1 MKFFNENRF
10 NFKVKNYILTRS
22 NFYVSV
28 VINKDS
34 IEMRLRGN
42 SIKTRIETNSKLENN
57 CLIRIFQIKNFG
69 KGKICLVII
78 LLKFLLP
85 EDWTVLYRRF
95 LR

>member
-42 SIKTRIETNSKLENN
+42 SIKTRCN
-57 CLIRIFQIKNFG
+57 CKR
-69 KGKICLVII
+69 
-78 LLKFLLP
+78 
-85 EDWTVLYRRF
+85 
-95 LR
+95 

>member
-42 SIKTRIETNSKLENN
+42 SIKTRIETEM
-57 CLIRIFQIKNFG
+57 
-69 KGKICLVII
+69 
-78 LLKFLLP
+78 
-85 EDWTVLYRRF
+85 DWHFRYHKYP
-95 LR
+95 